1 MKIRTPMPE
10 LDGATEWLNGVRT
23 RADLVGE
30 RPTLIHFWSVSCRL
44 CKDMMPH
51 VRAIQDKY
59 RGRLNVIAV
68 HMPRSRED
76 TDSVKVRKAAAA
88 HGITEPVFVDSR
100 SKLTAEF
107 GNRYVPAYYVFDK
120 NGRLRHYHAGEG
132 GMHVLEKRISRLL
145 EDE

>member
-1 MKIRTPMPE
+1 MKLRTPMPE
-10 LDGATEWLNGVRT
+10 LHGATDWLNGVKT

-44 CKDMMPH
+44 CKDMMPD
-51 VRAIQDKY
+51 VSAIRDKY
-59 RGRLNVIAV
+59 RDRLNVIAV

-76 TDSVKVRKAAAA
+76 TDPGKVREAAAA
-88 HGITEPVFVDSR
+88 HGITHPVFVDSR

-120 NGRLRHYHAGEG
+120 SGRLRHFQAGEG
-132 GMHVLEKRISRLL
+132 GMSMLEKRITRLL
-145 EDE
+145 ED